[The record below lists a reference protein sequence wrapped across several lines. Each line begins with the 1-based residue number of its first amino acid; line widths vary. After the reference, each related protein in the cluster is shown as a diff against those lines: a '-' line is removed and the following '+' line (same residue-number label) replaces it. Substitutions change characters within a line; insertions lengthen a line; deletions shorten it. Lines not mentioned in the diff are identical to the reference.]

1 MLYPL
6 ERWLEVTIDRRSLK
20 DQQEKLAGYFDLLR
34 LRATSDTER
43 GEIMK
48 DFVLEIE
55 RMRHNCFESCAER
68 DEIDRRTLAKLADP
82 LELGPEFCRD
92 EGLFRRLAIDP
103 AAASRYWDQYHKQL
117 SAAQSE
123 RASKP
128 RPNNRDKITRAIEE
142 ILSDNPMLSA
152 KEVGQAIE
160 ICDEI
165 TMIEEEYRH
174 SEDAST
180 LKVSNLP
187 NRVTDAKKRIK
198 KDSGLPG

>member
-1 MLYPL
+1 M
-6 ERWLEVTIDRRSLK
+6 DKSSLK
-20 DQQEKLAGYFDLLR
+20 DQQEKLAEHFDLLR
-34 LRATSDTER
+34 LKATSDTER

-48 DFVLEIE
+48 DFVLKLE
-55 RMRHNCFESCAER
+55 RMRHNCFEPGAER

-103 AAASRYWDQYHKQL
+103 AAASRYWDQSHKQL

-128 RPNNRDKITRAIEE
+128 RPNNRDKITMAIEE
-142 ILSDNPMLSA
+142 ILSDNPKLSA
-152 KEVGQAIE
+152 KEVGQRLTSGADVIL
-160 ICDEI
+160 
-165 TMIEEEYRH
+165 IEEEFRH
-174 SEDAST
+174 CEDAST

>member
-1 MLYPL
+1 MYRL
-6 ERWLEVTIDRRSLK
+6 ERWVEVTIDRHSLK
-20 DQQEKLAGYFDLLR
+20 EQQEKLAEHFDLLR
-34 LRATSDTER
+34 LKATSDTER

-48 DFVLEIE
+48 DFVLKLE
-55 RMRHNCFESCAER
+55 RMRHNCSESGAEC

-82 LELGPEFCRD
+82 LELGPEFCSD
-92 EGLFRRLAIDP
+92 EGLFRRLAVDP

-152 KEVGQAIE
+152 KQVGQALE